1 MRKVLLLIG
10 LLLCLSLPAQAMD
23 YTAPTVPDLQQAD
36 TESFS
41 EGLSKVLGKAVAILD
56 PSLKEAGA
64 ACLGLVGIVLL
75 YSLLE
80 TLPANMKPVTGF
92 VTTLTVS
99 AILLSRTNSLISLGV
114 STVSKLSDYGKLLL
128 PIMTAAMAA
137 GGGVTSATALYAGT
151 TLFDMVL
158 GILISKFLVPLVYIF
173 LILAIASA
181 ATDSDRLGKLRDLTK
196 SFIAWAMKILIYIF
210 TGYIAITGV
219 ISGNADATALK
230 VTKLTMSG
238 MIPVVGGILADASE
252 TVLVSAGV
260 MKNAVGTYGVL
271 AVLSV
276 WIAPFVQIG
285 AQYLLLKLTATLC
298 AAFGAKEPTKLMEQF
313 SAALGLL
320 LGMTATM
327 CLLLLVSTVC
337 FMRGVG

>member
-10 LLLCLSLPAQAMD
+10 LFLCLSIPAQAMD
-23 YTAPTVPDLQQAD
+23 YTAPTVPELKPAE

-41 EGLSKVLGKAVAILD
+41 EGLTKVLSKAIAYID
-56 PSLKEAGA
+56 PALKEACA
-64 ACLGLVGIVLL
+64 TCLSLVGIILLHSLIDTMPANVKPVVGLVSSLAISAVLL
-75 YSLLE
+75 
-80 TLPANMKPVTGF
+80 G
-92 VTTLTVS
+92 
-99 AILLSRTNSLISLGV
+99 RTSSLIGLGV
-114 STVSKLSDYGKLLL
+114 STVRSLSDYGKLLL

-137 GGGVTSATALYAGT
+137 GGGVTGATALYAGT
-151 TLFDMVL
+151 ALFDMLL
-158 GILISKFLVPLVYIF
+158 GVAISKLLVPLVYIF
-173 LILAIASA
+173 LVLAIAAA

-196 SFIAWAMKILIYIF
+196 SFTAWTLKILIYIF

-260 MKNAVGTYGVL
+260 MKNAVGTYGLL

-276 WIAPFVQIG
+276 WISPFVQIG
-285 AQYLLLKLTATLC
+285 VQYLLLKLTAALC
-298 AAFGAKEPTKLMEQF
+298 ATFGAKQPSKLVEQF
-313 SAALGLL
+313 SGAVGLL

>member
-1 MRKVLLLIG
+1 MIG
-10 LLLCLSLPAQAMD
+10 
-23 YTAPTVPDLQQAD
+23 
-36 TESFS
+36 
-41 EGLSKVLGKAVAILD
+41 
-56 PSLKEAGA
+56 
-64 ACLGLVGIVLL
+64 
-75 YSLLE
+75 
-80 TLPANMKPVTGF
+80 
-92 VTTLTVS
+92 
-99 AILLSRTNSLISLGV
+99 LGV
-114 STVSKLSDYGKLLL
+114 STVRSLSDYGKLLL

-137 GGGVTSATALYAGT
+137 GGGVTGATALYAGT
-151 TLFDMVL
+151 ALFDMLL
-158 GILISKFLVPLVYIF
+158 GVAISKMLVPLVYVF
-173 LILAIASA
+173 LVLAIAAA
-181 ATDSDRLGKLRDLTK
+181 ATDSERLGKLRDLTK
-196 SFIAWAMKILIYIF
+196 SFTAWTLKILIYIF

-260 MKNAVGTYGVL
+260 MKNAVGTYGLL

-276 WIAPFVQIG
+276 WISPFVQIG
-285 AQYLLLKLTATLC
+285 VQYLLLKLTAALC
-298 AAFGAKEPTKLMEQF
+298 ATFGAKQPSKLVEQF
-313 SAALGLL
+313 SGAVGLL